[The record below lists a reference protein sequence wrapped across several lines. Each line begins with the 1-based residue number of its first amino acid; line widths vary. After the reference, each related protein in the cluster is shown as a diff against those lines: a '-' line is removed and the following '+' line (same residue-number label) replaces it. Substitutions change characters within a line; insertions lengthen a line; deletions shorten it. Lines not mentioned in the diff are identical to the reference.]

1 MIGHRFLFLA
11 IDWSQFLMIS
21 AVRITARIKQGRG
34 RNMDGRNVFWLPTKI
49 ATVAR

>member
-1 MIGHRFLFLA
+1 MIGHRFRFAA

-21 AVRITARIKQGRG
+21 AVRISARIKQG
-34 RNMDGRNVFWLPTKI
+34 RNMDGRNVSWLPTKI